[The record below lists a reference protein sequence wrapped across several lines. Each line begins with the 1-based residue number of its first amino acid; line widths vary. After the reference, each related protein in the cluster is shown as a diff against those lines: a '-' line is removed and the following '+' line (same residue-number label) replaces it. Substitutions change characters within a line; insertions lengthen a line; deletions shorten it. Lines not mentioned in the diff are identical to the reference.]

1 MKKIINQGVLIGLI
15 LILALIFTSCTGSD
29 NQIKSEDEIK
39 KEAFLEDF
47 DYMMQTMEDTF
58 PYFGVAK
65 RKWDVDIR
73 ELGRETREV
82 IANYPQSLEATAN
95 EMEIPLEDMPDLD
108 EQIFWSILRNEF
120 FAKIS
125 GLAHAYPLDY
135 KLYEAF
141 KNPYSHQR
149 SPLYTNH
156 NHESFSNE
164 FSEAFYV
171 EQEIFFNNPDEQ
183 NQSRHK
189 LVFRDKPLPQL
200 TDMKVSTDI
209 LKEDKVAYLS
219 VPSFMNFT
227 PSTITN
233 LKKFYEDTQSYEH
246 LIIDIRDNSGG
257 SPDVWRMLIMNPLW
271 PDRKNMP
278 DMPFYAFY
286 KGSDLSKTLGEENIE
301 IEGKN
306 SRNIPQSNG
315 LLKAEE
321 IIRENNL
328 KYINEDD
335 KKDLAY
341 GVRYNTSISNIDEK
355 AMQHLGF
362 RSYYPFEGK
371 IWLLTNENNYSGA
384 ALFARHAKDM
394 GFATLVGE
402 ATGGAYTTSSGL
414 FFSLPNTGIIL
425 RWDVDYL
432 TDSEGRALNEYTT
445 TPHYNSNDNMDALE
459 TVLKIIEA
467 GTF

>member
-1 MKKIINQGVLIGLI
+1 MKKINNQGALIGLI
-15 LILALIFTSCTGSD
+15 LILALIFTSCTGPD
-29 NQIKSEDEIK
+29 NQIKSEEEHK
-39 KEAFLEDF
+39 KEAFLDDF
-47 DYMMQTMEDTF
+47 DYMMQTMEDSF

-65 RKWDVDIR
+65 RKWDVDIMA
-73 ELGRETREV
+73 LGRDTRE
-82 IANYPQSLEATAN
+82 IIENYPQSLETTAN
-95 EMEIPLEDMPDLD
+95 EMGISLEDMPELD
-108 EQIFWSILRNEF
+108 EQVFWSILRHEF

-135 KLYEAF
+135 NLYGTF
-141 KNPYSHQR
+141 KDPYSHQR

-171 EQEIFFNNPDEQ
+171 EQETFFNDPDEQ

-200 TDMKVSTDI
+200 TDMKVSTEI
-209 LKEDKVAYLS
+209 LKEDKIAYLS

-257 SPDVWRMLIMNPLW
+257 SPDLWRMLIMNPLW
-271 PDRKNMP
+271 PDRENMP

-328 KYINEDD
+328 NYINEDD

-425 RWDVDYL
+425 RWDADYL